1 MVTVRRAAHY
11 LAKHGLAQSWNK
23 YRQRKQSSEA
33 DSSSESPFRILLLTN
48 RDSDNV
54 GDQVI
59 EACAISLIS
68 TAMKN
73 MGIRNFKINS
83 RAAGM
88 ISQKYL
94 ATRDDAL
101 LESARKAIQEA
112 DVIVFG
118 GAPLFNYRYQVFYE
132 RTAITLELAQ
142 EYNTPVIFSSIG
154 VEGYDED
161 NEKCQRLKKT
171 LNFDCV
177 QQITTRDDFESLQKF
192 MEGDRITIGKVSDP
206 AVFTQK
212 VFERYVK
219 PNGKRKIG
227 VFIMRANAFIDN
239 GIKFSREDAAALW
252 LDLIKQLEKNGLDYE
267 LLTSGHFGDEAFLD
281 YLIKHYNVD
290 AKKCVFNMN
299 SPEKLIEKISSYD
312 AVVSC
317 RLHPSIISFSL
328 GVPSLGIVWNS
339 KVNYFYEAI
348 DYPERIVETSG
359 INGSKL
365 VERLKSVMAEGV
377 QHNEEY
383 LISVYQMLFDALR
396 PIARPDNPQLKA
408 YSYEELTKNLVVF
421 DGTSSKEKSEKI
433 KRKFRRTYGK
443 YNDLADA
450 NRELKQ
456 TVKQLERKIEG
467 LDRDKSPSS

>member
-1 MVTVRRAAHY
+1 MVTLRKAAKY
-11 LAKHGLAQSWNK
+11 LVKHGPSKSWER
-23 YRQRKQSSEA
+23 YRSRRQGQPEDPQEK
-33 DSSSESPFRILLLTN
+33 PFTILLLTN

-59 EACAISLIS
+59 EACDISLIS
-68 TAMKN
+68 TVMKN
-73 MGIRNFKINS
+73 LGIDHFRINS
-83 RAAGM
+83 RAAGI
-88 ISQKYL
+88 ISQRYL

-101 LESARKAIQEA
+101 LDSAREAINEA
-112 DVIVFG
+112 DVVVFG

-142 EYNTPVIFSSIG
+142 EAETPVIFSSIG

-161 NEKCQRLKKT
+161 NEKCQRLKKA
-171 LNFDCV
+171 LNFNCV
-177 QQITTRDDFESLQKF
+177 QQITTRDNFDALEKF
-192 MEGDRITIGKVSDP
+192 IEGERIAIGKVSDP
-206 AVFTQK
+206 AVFTWK
-212 VFERYVK
+212 VFQRFVK

-227 VFIMRANAFIDN
+227 VFIIRANAFIDN

-252 LDLIKQLEKNGLDYE
+252 IDLIRRLEQGGYDYE

-299 SPEKLIEKISSYD
+299 SPEKLIEKISSFD

-339 KVNYFYEAI
+339 KVDHFYDAVG
-348 DYPERIVETSG
+348 YPERIISTNGISGDALMSNLERAIEKGVE
-359 INGSKL
+359 K
-365 VERLKSVMAEGV
+365 
-377 QHNEEY
+377 NESY
-383 LISVYQMLFDALR
+383 LMSVYTSLFEALQAVA
-396 PIARPDNPQLKA
+396 PIKA
-408 YSYEELTKNLVVF
+408 SSVCPYTYSELMENLVPF
-421 DGTSSKEKSEKI
+421 PGTSAKEKNEKV

-443 YNDLADA
+443 YNDLSDI
-450 NRELKQ
+450 NREQKK
-456 TVKQLERKIEG
+456 TIRTLEDEIKR
-467 LDRDKSPSS
+467 LTSN